1 MNPLE
6 KLDPE
11 ELIKLSD
18 EDFQD
23 TVQQKARAMVAEA
36 MSTIEDVMTS
46 SDDDQA
52 RLTAATKTL
61 DLAGAREANKALPF
75 GVSEEVFAIALAGL
89 LKLPSLG
96 TGETLLLRDV
106 TPAKA
111 DPRMLS
117 LDDSPLNAKAREVVA
132 SSNTN
137 PIVEND
143 ENIPDCLEDS
153 LNVEE

>member
-6 KLDPE
+6 RLDPE

-36 MSTIEDVMTS
+36 METIQTVMVS

-106 TPAKA
+106 TPAEA

-117 LDDSPLNAKAREVVA
+117 LDDSPLNASAPKAKHLAPR
-132 SSNTN
+132 
-137 PIVEND
+137 IVDND
-143 ENIPDCLEDS
+143 DSTSEILEDS